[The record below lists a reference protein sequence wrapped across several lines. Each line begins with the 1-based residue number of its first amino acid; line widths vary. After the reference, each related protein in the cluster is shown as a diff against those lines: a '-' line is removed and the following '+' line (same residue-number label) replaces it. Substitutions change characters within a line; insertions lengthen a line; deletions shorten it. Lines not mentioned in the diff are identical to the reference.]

1 MKNNRNALSEKRQD
15 ATELIRLLEKIPED
29 RKGEVLGIVR
39 GFALCAENEKADR
52 DRVVCFGAK
61 E

>member
-15 ATELIRLLEKIPED
+15 ATELIRLLETIPENC
-29 RKGEVLGIVR
+29 KGEVLGIVR

-52 DRVVCFGAK
+52 DCIVCSGAK

>member
-15 ATELIRLLEKIPED
+15 ATELIRLLETIPED
-29 RKGEVLGIVR
+29 RKSEVLGIVR
-39 GFALCAENEKADR
+39 GFALCAENEKVDR
-52 DRVVCFGAK
+52 DRAVCSGTK

>member
-15 ATELIRLLEKIPED
+15 ATELIRLLETIPED

-39 GFALCAENEKADR
+39 GFALCAENEKVDR
-52 DRVVCFGAK
+52 DRAICSGTK

>member
-15 ATELIRLLEKIPED
+15 ATELIRFLETIPEN

-52 DRVVCFGAK
+52 DCIVCSGAK

>member
-15 ATELIRLLEKIPED
+15 ATELIRLLGTIPEN

-52 DRVVCFGAK
+52 DCIVCSGAK